1 MSSFSLAP
9 TPTKVLGLII
19 VLIFQENPSEKDL
32 NQGTLVIFNLDP
44 SVSNEEVRQI
54 FGAYGEV
61 KEVRMLL
68 QVLITFIMFL
78 SSLYSCWLCF
88 GFYLQIRETPNK
100 KHHKFIEFYDV
111 RASEAALRSLN
122 KSEIAGKRIK
132 LEPSRPGGT
141 RRKYDYDLSP
151 MFLNNNFL
159 IPQLG

>member
-1 MSSFSLAP
+1 M
-9 TPTKVLGLII
+9 LI
-19 VLIFQENPSEKDL
+19 LQENPSDKDL

-61 KEVRMLL
+61 KEVRMTFKVLFPFILL
-68 QVLITFIMFL
+68 PIFF
-78 SSLYSCWLCF
+78 LYSSQWCS
-88 GFYLQIRETPNK
+88 GFCLQIRETPNK

-111 RASEAALRSLN
+111 RAAEAALRSLN

-141 RRKYDYDLSP
+141 RRKYDFE
-151 MFLNNNFL
+151 FLFHLFICLFNIIKIFCVS
-159 IPQLG
+159 